1 MFRHSFLR
9 RKKSKSGANSYFFL
23 LAIIPSP
30 RPPLPFSLPSF
41 LEHSKNRVWRFAAFL
56 FAAHLYI
63 DIDRK
68 RKQHAKYRH
77 TSLFF
82 SFLFSFS
89 HLSPFSFSL
98 FPSSSSSSCFFFFK
112 QTQFDSGSNRL
123 SRRNTP
129 LSRVSIDKNHESWE
143 RGELESGRTA
153 FFVSCHSCISNHCLD
168 CHLVKILAQLS
179 IDRGED
185 GDYEEDYFSRME
197 DRRWAMQRFK
207 IFLIVSRL
215 FWIIDSIWNIFPK
228 FRKRNLELQHNN
240 IIIIISRTFQK

>member
-98 FPSSSSSSCFFFFK
+98 FPSSSSSSSCFFF
-112 QTQFDSGSNRL
+112 SNRHNSIADRIDCRGVTRHCHVCPQIRTTKAGKGASWNPVGQHSL
-123 SRRNTP
+123 FLATRAFP
-129 LSRVSIDKNHESWE
+129 IIVSI
-143 RGELESGRTA
+143 A
-153 FFVSCHSCISNHCLD
+153 IS
-168 CHLVKILAQLS
+168 
-179 IDRGED
+179 
-185 GDYEEDYFSRME
+185 
-197 DRRWAMQRFK
+197 
-207 IFLIVSRL
+207 
-215 FWIIDSIWNIFPK
+215 
-228 FRKRNLELQHNN
+228 
-240 IIIIISRTFQK
+240 